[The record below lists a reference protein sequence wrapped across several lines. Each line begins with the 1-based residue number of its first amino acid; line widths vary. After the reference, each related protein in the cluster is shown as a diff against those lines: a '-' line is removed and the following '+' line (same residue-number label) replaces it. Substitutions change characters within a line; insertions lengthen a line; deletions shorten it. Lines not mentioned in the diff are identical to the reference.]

1 MPQAVLKA
9 YDRLRVPR
17 ANFVLRGS
25 IRAGRIYEGFGESG
39 PSAEGIKKDIE
50 GMYEKVWHHDLEGDV
65 KEAVKGLR
73 AEGAFSGGET

>member
-1 MPQAVLKA
+1 MLKA

-25 IRAGRIYEGFGESG
+25 IRAGRIYEGFGKSG
-39 PSAEGIKKDIE
+39 PSAEGIKNDIE

-65 KEAVKGLR
+65 GEAVTRLR